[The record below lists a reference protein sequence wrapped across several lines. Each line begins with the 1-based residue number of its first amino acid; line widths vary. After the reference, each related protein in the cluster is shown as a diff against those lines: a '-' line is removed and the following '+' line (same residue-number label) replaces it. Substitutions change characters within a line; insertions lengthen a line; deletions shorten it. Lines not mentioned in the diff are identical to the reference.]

1 MRTWNSSGGHRQ
13 GTAVFIRR
21 MLGGLAA
28 FCLAAVL
35 AAGCASTEPEP
46 GPTPPTDSAASQPAD
61 SVASQPADST
71 AGAAAFALDRAQPAM
86 GKSRGVYYEIFVR
99 SFHDSDGD
107 GIGDLRGVIEQAR
120 LFAGSRHQGHLAD
133 ADPSVTELS
142 RI

>member
-1 MRTWNSSGGHRQ
+1 MRTWNTSCRNRQ

-21 MLGGLAA
+21 MLGALAA

-35 AAGCASTEPEP
+35 AAGCASTEPGP
-46 GPTPPTDSAASQPAD
+46 GPAPTDSAAGQRAD
-61 SVASQPADST
+61 SA

-107 GIGDLRGVIEQAR
+107 GIGDLRGVIER
-120 LFAGSRHQGHLAD
+120 LDYLQDLGIRASG
-133 ADPSVTELS
+133 
-142 RI
+142 